1 MYKYNYYTCS
11 CFLSEVEYTSK
22 EVLQAGACIS
32 PEVVKRINTVMLIL
46 EEAKLLMPNS
56 AWFFD
61 NKLAFSN
68 EYKTAK
74 SLDRQKI
81 YAELETLTKSNS
93 KGIFGLRIFGSGILY
108 DHYGRENIVELV
120 VLHVY
125 LSSGAFDVYFDTR
138 DWLPAYIEEE
148 GEEYDEYTDHHIVPE
163 RYEPNKGR
171 LEAAYVAI
179 EAATGLKQDIQDYF
193 DIEYDWGYGSEGR
206 SFYTPRRI
214 WEIMRE
220 EFPWFD
226 DMDIMPYLAPSEA
239 QKYLAEQ
246 ISPKIEKLRELASQ
260 RPLLARE
267 QLELDILQKILQ
279 SENLTDIDLII
290 DNLKQTP
297 TDTQLRQRLLE
308 KAAVKRNILLEKQS
322 AFR

>member
-1 MYKYNYYTCS
+1 MYNYNFNHYQ
-11 CFLSEVEYTSK
+11 FLTSQHNYSSFEELK
-22 EVLQAGACIS
+22 AGACVS
-32 PEVVKRINTVMLIL
+32 GEVVNIIANIL
-46 EEAKLLMPNS
+46 EILENAQLLTVNS
-56 AWFFD
+56 FQLYGK
-61 NKLAFSN
+61 NVQQGGSPIQN
-68 EYKTAK
+68 I
-74 SLDRQKI
+74 DRQRLLV
-81 YAELETLTKSNS
+81 ELEALTQSNPE
-93 KGIFGLRIFGSGILY
+93 GIFKFNVFGSGLL
-108 DHYGRENIVELV
+108 HRERGRAR
-120 VLHVY
+120 Y
-125 LSSGAFDVYFDTR
+125 LGLLLLGFDLDNSECSIHIDTR

-163 RYEPNKGR
+163 KYEANKGR

-193 DIEYDWGYGSEGR
+193 DTEYDWSYATEGR

-214 WEIMRE
+214 WELMRE
-220 EFPWFD
+220 EYPWFD

-246 ISPKIEKLRELASQ
+246 ISPKIEKIRELASQ

-279 SENLTDIDLII
+279 AENLSDIDLII

-297 TDTQLRQRLLE
+297 TDTELRQRLLE